1 LSRQQKIEE
10 LTERLSKL
18 KEQRNIIDAE
28 AGEFAEKRNV
38 LNARVKSLRME
49 ILAIKKER
57 DKLNTEVKEQKQ
69 KRSETKEKIRGVVE
83 EARKFDEEI
92 SQTAEKI
99 PSRSFEALQREVEEI
114 DWKIQTMSP
123 SKDEEKEL
131 VERVKELETQL
142 NVHRRLQQLSLK
154 LQSKRTEI
162 RTLRKDS
169 ENYHEKLTEEAKKS
183 QLLHKRMLAKI
194 EESKK
199 LKDESDRL
207 HKQFLEARGRAQPV
221 QEAIARILEETRL
234 LKEEIR
240 AEENMEKKQKQA
252 VFREKVENEAREKLK
267 RGEKLTWEE
276 FQLLEENNDENDK
289 TAQD

>member
-1 LSRQQKIEE
+1 MSRQQKIEE
-10 LTERLSKL
+10 LTEQLSEL
-18 KEQRNIIDAE
+18 KEQRNTIDAE

-57 DKLNTEVKEQKQ
+57 DALNAEVKEQKQ
-69 KRSETKEKIRGVVE
+69 KRSETKEKILNVVE
-83 EARKFDEEI
+83 EARKLDEEI
-92 SQTAEKI
+92 NQTAEKK
-99 PSRSFEALQREVEEI
+99 PSTSFESLQREVEEI

-142 NVHRRLQQLSLK
+142 NVHRKLQQLSVK
-154 LQSKRTEI
+154 LRSKRNEI
-162 RTLRKDS
+162 RTLRNDS
-169 ENYHEKLTEEAKKS
+169 EKYHEKLTEGAKKS
-183 QLLHKRMLAKI
+183 QLLHERMLAKI

-199 LKDESDRL
+199 LKDEADRL

-221 QEAIARILEETRL
+221 QEAIARILDEIRL
-234 LKEEIR
+234 LKEAIR
-240 AEENMEKKQKQA
+240 VEENMEKKQKQA
-252 VFREKVENEAREKLK
+252 LIRQKVENEAKEKLK

-276 FQLLEENNDENDK
+276 FQLLGENNDENDE